1 MLDSERDS
9 LQPPRGTSRAAQFDL
24 RALQAK
30 ENERQQIINEQ
41 HDVRVLKEAIRSFVS
56 LQHVRVLPVA
66 DQEQQRLLGLLRQ
79 EPSMRNLVNLDW
91 TEACCHC
98 SRAVGQALRAARLP
112 EIRFS
117 YPKLSPEDARLFAQR
132 KMQSISSVAATLTS
146 LTLQF
151 EEVENMDQEI
161 RGLSQLFGK
170 VFHKAENMEAIH
182 VGFLSP
188 QPLNLRLE
196 DVFQH
201 VRWTKVSFAFSAQT
215 SLHHCH

>member
-1 MLDSERDS
+1 MPGHRAPS
-9 LQPPRGTSRAAQFDL
+9 TSFDL
-24 RALQAK
+24 RALQER
-30 ENERQQIINEQ
+30 ENERQQIISKED
-41 HDVRVLKEAIRSFVS
+41 DVCVLEKAISSFVS

-66 DQEQQRLLGLLRQ
+66 DEEQQRLLRLIRQ
-79 EPSMRNLVNLDW
+79 EPTLRRHVDLDW

-98 SRAVGQALRAARLP
+98 SRTVGHALRAARLP
-112 EIRFS
+112 PIRFS
-117 YPKLSPEDARLFAQR
+117 YPKLSPGDARLFSER

-161 RGLSQLFGK
+161 SDLSNLFRK
-170 VFHKAENMEAIH
+170 VFHQAENMEAIH

-201 VRWTKVSFAFSAQT
+201 VKWRKVAILLVQNIRTKDADYHKSS
-215 SLHHCH
+215 